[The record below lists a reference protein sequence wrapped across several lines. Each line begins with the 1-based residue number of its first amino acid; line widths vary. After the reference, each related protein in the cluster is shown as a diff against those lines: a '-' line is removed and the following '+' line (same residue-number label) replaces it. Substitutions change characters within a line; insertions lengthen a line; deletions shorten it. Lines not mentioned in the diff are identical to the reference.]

1 MRVESVGAVGL
12 LSFEYDVF
20 TFLHQIIETILF
32 TWRRLALRNVIHFHS
47 ILHLMGFSDLVGKE
61 VTNEFPFVFVRW
73 CPESIHTMLVCVD
86 KLVHVFIVE
95 EFDLGDVADVG

>member
-1 MRVESVGAVGL
+1 MGL
-12 LSFEYDVF
+12 
-20 TFLHQIIETILF
+20 
-32 TWRRLALRNVIHFHS
+32 
-47 ILHLMGFSDLVGKE
+47 SDLVGKE
-61 VTNEFPFVFVRW
+61 VTNEFPFVFIRW